1 MASLAEGLSLKFYLM
16 VLSLHLS
23 NSYKWIVATILNST
37 NMEHA
42 YPLQKI
48 LLHTELPMR
57 FLRAGTESYLLCTPC
72 LVQGLLLNGYH
83 INVGS
88 GTFLVAQWLKHRASS
103 AGGLVLSL
111 VGELRIHV
119 LCSTV

>member
-1 MASLAEGLSLKFYLM
+1 MDSGYHIEQHKYRTCL
-16 VLSLHLS
+16 
-23 NSYKWIVATILNST
+23 
-37 NMEHA
+37 
-42 YPLQKI
+42 PLQKI

-88 GTFLVAQWLKHRASS
+88 GTFLVAQWLRHRASS

-111 VGELRIHV
+111 VRELRIHMLYSMV
-119 LCSTV
+119 KKKKSVELIFGQDCVSTNLKGIQF